1 MVSTRDLSGPQKSG
15 LEIKPETEQILVV
28 GRGSVSL
35 LEDLEITGEFVAGAN
50 QFTSIGSCFSAD
62 RCRRE
67 DVTTIVV
74 KRLETVCEMEKTWSV
89 RSVIFDEMKDNHGK
103 MWVLTVLYQAEA
115 FIERIREQINKKFHK

>member
-1 MVSTRDLSGPQKSG
+1 M
-15 LEIKPETEQILVV
+15 
-28 GRGSVSL
+28 
-35 LEDLEITGEFVAGAN
+35 
-50 QFTSIGSCFSAD
+50 
-62 RCRRE
+62 
-67 DVTTIVV
+67 TTIVV